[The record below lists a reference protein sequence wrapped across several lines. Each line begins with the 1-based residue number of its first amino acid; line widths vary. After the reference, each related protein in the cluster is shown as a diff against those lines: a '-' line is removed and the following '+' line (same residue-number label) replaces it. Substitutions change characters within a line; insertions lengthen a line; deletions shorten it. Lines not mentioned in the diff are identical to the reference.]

1 MVMSTVIMT
10 ARGDDPLF
18 LICVV
23 NFFAGS
29 ERCSM
34 QSAVVKQRAGDDATS
49 GCECKVRT
57 RAVRVARA
65 RGAWRVRVRVRVR
78 LHMRKPAR
86 TTTHRAL
93 SETE

>member
-34 QSAVVKQRAGDDATS
+34 QSAVVEATGDDATS

-65 RGAWRVRVRVRVR
+65 RGAWRVHVRVRVR
-78 LHMRKPAR
+78 LHMRKPAI
-86 TTTHRAL
+86 TTHGAL

>member
-34 QSAVVKQRAGDDATS
+34 QSAVVEATGDDATS